1 MSIRD
6 DREARVLA
14 AVVRLYSEAA
24 VPVSST
30 LVAGWLGGTVS
41 SATVRGDMKRL
52 EDDGCLM
59 KPHTSAGRI
68 PTDKGFRRFVNQV
81 LDGSEGEPA
90 AAATM
95 VPVVRRELARTSGS
109 PAMVKALAALL
120 SRMTDSIGIILGP
133 AWDTVR
139 AERLDLYPKE
149 GRRILMVLVLEN
161 ALVRTGTIAVEQEF
175 TPEILQDA
183 ARILS
188 ERINGLTVREIRDGA
203 LEGLDAGGGQA
214 ERCARDLAGRG
225 NEIFSEV
232 EEGELELMG
241 VANVLDEPEFSEPD
255 RLKNLVRFLE
265 SPRTIRNALHRL
277 SPENDEGIAVW
288 IGSENP
294 IDELQPFSLVS
305 SPFAVE
311 GRHGV
316 LAVLGLRRMSYDRA
330 IRGMQVLVRTLK
342 HLD

>member
-1 MSIRD
+1 MNLRD

-14 AVVRLYSEAA
+14 AVVRLYSEAG

-30 LVAGWLGGTVS
+30 LVARWLGGAVS
-41 SATVRGDMKRL
+41 SATVRGDMQRL
-52 EDDGCLM
+52 EETGFLV
-59 KPHTSAGRI
+59 KPHTSAGRV
-68 PTDKGFRRFVNQV
+68 PTDKGFRHFVNQV
-81 LDGSEGEPA
+81 LDQAVEPSHDSSSMIP
-90 AAATM
+90 T
-95 VPVVRRELARTSGS
+95 VVRELQRTNGS

-120 SRMTDSIGIILGP
+120 SRLTDSIGIILGP
-133 AWDTVR
+133 TWDAVR

-175 TPEILQDA
+175 TPEVLHDA

-188 ERINGLTVREIRDGA
+188 ERISGRTIREIRDGA
-203 LEGLDAGGGQA
+203 LEGLDASDNQVG
-214 ERCARDLAGRG
+214 RCAQELARQSGD
-225 NEIFSEV
+225 IFSDV

-255 RLKNLVRFLE
+255 RLKNLVRFLG
-265 SPRTIRNALHRL
+265 SPRTIRSTLRRL

-294 IDELQPFSLVS
+294 VDELQAFSLVS
-305 SPFAVE
+305 SPFAMD
-311 GRHGV
+311 GRRGV

-330 IRGMQVLVRTLK
+330 IQGMQVLVRTLK
-342 HLD
+342 NLD